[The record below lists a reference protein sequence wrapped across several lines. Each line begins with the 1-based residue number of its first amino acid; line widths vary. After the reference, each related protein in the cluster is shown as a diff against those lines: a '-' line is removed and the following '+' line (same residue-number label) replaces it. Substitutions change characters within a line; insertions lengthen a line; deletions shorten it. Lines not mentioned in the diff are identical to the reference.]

1 MCVILHAL
9 KKKHARREEILQAMR
24 SNSAGFFLAALRPNG
39 ERDAIRT
46 LDEKEAIKFF
56 DDKVRD
62 EDAFVMHARIPSRGE
77 KTLDNVHGWQEDG
90 VMFAHNMTLSELD
103 DVMKEDKWGNTD
115 SEYFFRKVFM
125 PVYRALGESAYKDGK
140 LDECLDRIVRI
151 AVQGTNKF
159 LFVMPDNGV
168 LRYGNWVEEADRKED
183 GKTAF
188 FASNSSYKVY
198 ERTWGASTGVYD
210 PDDGYGEY
218 GEYGGYCYGYGR
230 NRRTAP
236 TKAADPVVKYDGATL
251 AKVMGFAYLARTGF
265 KSFVL
270 TQAIILRQLADDE
283 TAGSKDNPVLDEAEE
298 MYTAFENRVFGDCHG
313 KTDTD
318 LYEACDPTAVTL
330 PAEIEAGSPEH
341 MLRYIA
347 VWGKE
352 LERYVETRRGKFTD
366 MCMHLTSSYLKELAE
381 TYENTLDA
389 VLMMLN
395 CCIDLDATSLDDALV
410 MYVPGTTRSSR
421 YAMHRAKTVD
431 LVVPTACGDEAALST
446 ATALL
451 ETIQKLE
458 LADENGEGDGEKPAQ
473 AGGKEK

>member
-56 DDKVRD
+56 DDKVGD
-62 EDAFVMHARIPSRGE
+62 DDAFVMHARIPSRGE

-103 DVMKEDKWGNTD
+103 DVMKEDKWDNTD

-198 ERTWGASTGVYD
+198 ERTWSAGTGVYD
-210 PDDGYGEY
+210 PDDSYGEY
-218 GEYGGYCYGYGR
+218 GEYGGYYYGR
-230 NRRTAP
+230 NRRAAP
-236 TKAADPVVKYDGATL
+236 AKAADPVVKYDGATL

-265 KSFVL
+265 KTFVL
-270 TQAIILRQLADDE
+270 TQAIILRQIADDE
-283 TAGSKDNPVLDEAEE
+283 TAGKDNPVLDEAED
-298 MYTAFENRVFGDCHG
+298 MYTALENRVFGDCHG

-347 VWGKE
+347 AWGKE

-366 MCMHLTSSYLKELAE
+366 MCMHLTSSYLRELAE
-381 TYENTLDA
+381 AYENTLDA

-431 LVVPTACGDEAALST
+431 LVVPTACGDEVALSS